1 MITFMYLS
9 IIIIIPVI
17 LLFNWQN
24 NKIIKKNFTLNYK
37 YKKMCQFLIIDIFI
51 ACIGIFF
58 ITFILPFL
66 IWNLGNKGYVVETEV
81 LNSYNIKPISSNNKN
96 NIYVKESSIDNK
108 KEYMINVNGSLQ
120 NYDAASIEIEENN
133 YYANSPKYEEVNSY
147 KVYELTGSNIIA
159 KSVNDIYV
167 DVYLDKGKS
176 TFLYKKIHICI
187 PENSIDN
194 SIN

>member
-1 MITFMYLS
+1 
-9 IIIIIPVI
+9 
-17 LLFNWQN
+17 
-24 NKIIKKNFTLNYK
+24 
-37 YKKMCQFLIIDIFI
+37 MCQFLIIDIFI